1 MLRRAL
7 SPGAAAGKIEGSAAS
22 AEEVVMPFA
31 HRRSSFVFAAACLVL
46 LPLSSIAADGAQD
59 EAERKVAAA
68 VFGAYNKMLEAKFA
82 VDIQSTDD
90 KGNQAKALAEY
101 ESLSRFHVKT
111 DRLEIVSLPEGSWVK
126 ADQAGWTRSPA
137 EMAAMVKQFVPKSA
151 AELQASSSNLKDEG
165 PTTWNGQAA
174 HAYSYDT
181 RMQVM
186 GADVKAHNK
195 VVIDQGGRLVRS
207 ESDGES
213 MGIRS
218 HSVQQIR
225 YDDAI
230 KVAPPQ
236 G

>member
-1 MLRRAL
+1 MLHRAL
-7 SPGAAAGKIEGSAAS
+7 SRVVVGGKIERSAAF
-22 AEEVVMPFA
+22 AEEVLMPLA
-31 HRRSSFVFAAACLVL
+31 HRSSFVFAAACLML
-46 LPLSSIAADGAQD
+46 LPLSSIAQD
-59 EAERKVAAA
+59 AAERQAAAA

-165 PTTWNGQAA
+165 ATTWNGQPA

-195 VVIDQGGRLVRS
+195 VVIDQAGRLVRS

-213 MGIRS
+213 MGIKS

-230 KVAPPQ
+230 KVAPPTS
-236 G
+236 